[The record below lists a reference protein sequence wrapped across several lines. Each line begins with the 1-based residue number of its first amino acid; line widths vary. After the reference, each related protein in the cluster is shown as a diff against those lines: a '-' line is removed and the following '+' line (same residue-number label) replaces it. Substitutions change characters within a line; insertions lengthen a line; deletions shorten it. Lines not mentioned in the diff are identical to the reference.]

1 MKFFIR
7 FWLVLSFVFIQTSC
21 KNYETSYI
29 PLTAVAQH
37 PNGMQYVGM
46 ETCIKCHPEIVKTHL
61 QTPHY
66 KTSEIVEQ
74 ENLIALITPQ
84 NNKVEL
90 GDGTIIK
97 IENDNNQ
104 IYQSA
109 YAKNDTLPLYQKEM
123 EVAIGSG
130 KKIHCFNCKLLTF
143 RL

>member
-130 KKIHCFNCKLLTF
+130 KKIGQTFLTW
-143 RL
+143 

>member
-1 MKFFIR
+1 MKFFIS
-7 FWLVLSFVFIQTSC
+7 FWVALNFVFIHTSC
-21 KNYETSYI
+21 KNYETSYV

-46 ETCIKCHPEIVKTHL
+46 ETCIMCHPEIVNTHL

-74 ENLIALITPQ
+74 ENLIPLITTQ
-84 NNKVEL
+84 NNKVVL

-97 IENDNNQ
+97 IQNNNNQ
-104 IYQSA
+104 IYQFA
-109 YAKNDTLPLYQKEM
+109 YTKNDSLPLYQKEM

-130 KKIHCFNCKLLTF
+130 KKICLLYTSDAADE
-143 RL
+143 